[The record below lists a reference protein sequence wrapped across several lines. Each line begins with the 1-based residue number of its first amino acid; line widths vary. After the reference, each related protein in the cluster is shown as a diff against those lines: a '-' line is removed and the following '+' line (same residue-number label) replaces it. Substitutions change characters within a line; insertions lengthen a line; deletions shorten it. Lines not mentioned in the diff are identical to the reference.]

1 MLEDNRIK
9 VFLAVVEC
17 GNFTAAANK
26 LGITQPAVSQNIAE
40 LERILG
46 VQLMERARGEIAL
59 TENGRLFEGYARQ
72 IAHWYDVANKAFNP
86 DPLAI
91 HLKAVEPV
99 RLRLD
104 DGSEAEVWASGKDI
118 HIELK

>member
-1 MLEDNRIK
+1 MD
-9 VFLAVVEC
+9 C
-17 GNFTAAANK
+17 GSFTAAAVR
-26 LGITQPAVSQNIAE
+26 LHITQPAVSQNIAE

-46 VQLMERARGEIAL
+46 VQLMDRARGEIAL

-91 HLKAVEPV
+91 HPKAVEPV

>member
-1 MLEDNRIK
+1 MLEDNRIRI
-9 VFLAVVEC
+9 FLAVVDC
-17 GNFTAAANK
+17 GSFTAAAIK
-26 LGITQPAVSQNIAE
+26 LHITQPAVSQNIAE

-46 VQLMERARGEIAL
+46 TQLMDRARGEISL
-59 TENGRLFEGYARQ
+59 TENGHRFEGYARQ

-86 DPLAI
+86 DPLTI
-91 HLKAVEPV
+91 HPKAVEPV

-104 DGSEAEVWASGKDI
+104 DGSEAEVWTSGKDI